1 MFYTLVLIVIIAPTS
16 ERKFWLF
23 DGGRMKVAV
32 ASDHAGY
39 MLKSGIKDYLEK
51 QGIAHQDYGTY
62 SEESVDYVDF
72 AEKAMD
78 GMRSGE
84 CDRAILVCGTGI
96 GMGIVA
102 NKYSG
107 VRAAPCC
114 DAYMAQMSR
123 NHNDA
128 NCLTLGGRILPLDEA
143 LLIVETWLNTI
154 YEAGR
159 HQVRLDKVRAIERK
173 NFKF

>member
-1 MFYTLVLIVIIAPTS
+1 
-16 ERKFWLF
+16 
-23 DGGRMKVAV
+23 MKVAL

-39 MLKSGIKDYLEK
+39 TLKTGIKDYLVK
-51 QGIAHQDYGTY
+51 NNIPHKDYGTD
-62 SEESVDYVDF
+62 SEERVDYVDF
-72 AEKAMD
+72 AEKAIE
-78 GMRSGE
+78 GMLSGE

-102 NKYSG
+102 NKHSG
-107 VRAAPCC
+107 VRATPCC
-114 DAYMAQMSR
+114 DEYMAQMSR
-123 NHNDA
+123 RHNDS

-143 LLIVETWLNTI
+143 LLIVETWLNTP

-159 HQVRLDKVRAIERK
+159 HKIRLDKIHAIEQK

>member
-1 MFYTLVLIVIIAPTS
+1 
-16 ERKFWLF
+16 
-23 DGGRMKVAV
+23 MKVAL

-39 MLKSGIKDYLEK
+39 ALKTGILDYLVK
-51 QGIAHQDYGTY
+51 NSIPQKDYGTY
-62 SEESVDYVDF
+62 SEESVNYVDF
-72 AEKAMD
+72 AEKAVD
-78 GMRSGE
+78 GMLSGE

-114 DAYMAQMSR
+114 DEYMARMSR
-123 NHNDA
+123 AHNDA
-128 NCLTLGGRILPLDEA
+128 NCLTLGGRVLPLDEA
-143 LLIVETWLNTI
+143 LLIVETWLNTP

-159 HQVRLDKVRAIERK
+159 HQIRLDKVRAIEQK
-173 NFKF
+173 NFKS

>member
-1 MFYTLVLIVIIAPTS
+1 
-16 ERKFWLF
+16 
-23 DGGRMKVAV
+23 MKVAL

-39 MLKSGIKDYLEK
+39 ALKMGIKDYVVK
-51 QGIAHQDYGTY
+51 KGIAHQDYGTHN
-62 SEESVDYVDF
+62 EKSVDYVDY

-78 GMRSGE
+78 GMLSGD
-84 CDRAILVCGTGI
+84 CDRAILVCGTGL

-114 DAYMAQMSR
+114 DEYMAEMSR
-123 NHNDA
+123 SHNDA

-143 LLIVETWLNTI
+143 LLIVETWLNTP
-154 YEAGR
+154 YEGGR
-159 HQVRLDKVRAIERK
+159 HRLRLDKIHAIERK
-173 NFKF
+173 NFKS